1 MNLGKY
7 RNQGKIVRSLLL
19 LTSFALTSV
28 AVADQCPADFDE
40 FIGAF
45 ESSAEFQVAHSKYPL
60 SYRYMDHDS
69 NGELKAVEVAVT
81 RENLG
86 EFAGVQF
93 PSAAQRTQ
101 ENLQQKVAAP
111 EARTREVRVWLPNS
125 DFEIKY
131 VFKKTSACWE
141 LTGVE
146 DGGS

>member
-1 MNLGKY
+1 ML
-7 RNQGKIVRSLLL
+7 ILA
-19 LTSFALTSV
+19 SFALARV
-28 AVADQCPADFDE
+28 ASADQCPADFDK
-40 FIGAF
+40 FIQSF
-45 ESSAEFQVAHSKYPL
+45 ESAEFQVAHSKYPL

-93 PSAAQRTQ
+93 PSSAQRAQ
-101 ENLQQKVAAP
+101 ENLQQAITASD
-111 EARTREVRVWLPNS
+111 AGTRVVRLWLPDS

-131 VFKKTSACWE
+131 VFKKAAACWE
-141 LTGVE
+141 LIRVE